1 MLLTFIKNISDVR
14 VSNVI
19 QSSKVAH
26 LNLHFTTVLFSS
38 TFKGKLMTALNV
50 FDFLHQFKRLKE
62 FNRYNTT
69 KSLQLFMMLD
79 NTKRGRIWPAYK
91 IKRSVLKAC
100 MSVRIFWSVVLF
112 LTKSKSFELKK
123 WRYRSESN
131 SKRVWEEVLFITSPF
146 FIEIAANT
154 IERSLWKVSNK
165 FEMGSRLGWKREILR
180 AAIVSDSA
188 TFWVKTRLDFSI
200 FSSDLLLAAKR
211 LFQEIS
217 FVKIKQWRLSH
228 SSLALY
234 QLKYT

>member
-146 FIEIAANT
+146 FIEIAAT
-154 IERSLWKVSNK
+154 GVTGQSLLTFSLHTFVEENLFLSIRAFAFYLPKLFSCEKVA
-165 FEMGSRLGWKREILR
+165 RWKRKNRRKKISSYR
-180 AAIVSDSA
+180 SQSD
-188 TFWVKTRLDFSI
+188 VDDFS
-200 FSSDLLLAAKR
+200 LL
-211 LFQEIS
+211 Q
-217 FVKIKQWRLSH
+217 H
-228 SSLALY
+228 
-234 QLKYT
+234 